1 VSYPGCKYFDILDMG
16 EDARMYS
23 PIRITVDEY
32 TDRMNE
38 GVMRMNDKIENVIV
52 ESCVKN
58 QKKWNGKPEL
68 KDAA

>member
-1 VSYPGCKYFDILDMG
+1 
-16 EDARMYS
+16 MYS